1 MPFCLVIKRFVLFK
15 NYFPTYPYCGRAEY
29 QYSVA
34 VANIVLSALV
44 AEPIGLWLQIL
55 LTIMTENILTSMSFQ
70 ICSYNCDGQYFYNM
84 WVFKD
89 VLTIKTANILTICEF
104 SKILFWIW
112 EHPANIAW
120 SVLDA
125 ESKRA
130 RLQIFANYKFT
141 DRYYYKH
148 DLRTPSETKNYV
160 GKIPL

>member
-70 ICSYNCDGQYFYNM
+70 ICS
-84 WVFKD
+84 
-89 VLTIKTANILTICEF
+89 ANIFTICEF
-104 SKILFWIW
+104 SKMFLQLWRQLFFDKCEFSTILLWIW